1 VSTAPSTRLR
11 AAFGDYAGR
20 RGLKS
25 TRQRD
30 VIVDV
35 FSRSGG
41 HVTITELL
49 DKVRKK
55 DPRVGYATVYRTL
68 RLLCEAGL
76 ADERHFGQGLA
87 RYERAGDHH
96 HDHLIC
102 TSCGRVE
109 EFANPAIEE
118 LQEEVARAYRFRIA
132 SHKHEIY
139 GICARCQTER

>member
-1 VSTAPSTRLR
+1 MASVTHLKE
-11 AAFGDYAGR
+11 AFDQFARR

-25 TRQRD
+25 TRQRE

-35 FSRSGG
+35 FFRAGG
-41 HVTITELL
+41 HVTISELL
-49 DKVRKK
+49 DKVRRKN
-55 DPRVGYATVYRTL
+55 PRIGYATIYRTL

-87 RYERAGDHH
+87 RYERAGSGH

-109 EFANPAIEE
+109 EFEDRSIEKI
-118 LQEEVARAYRFRIA
+118 QEEVARTRQFRIL

-139 GICARCQTER
+139 GICARCQQDS

>member
-1 VSTAPSTRLR
+1 VPPTARLR
-11 AAFGDYAGR
+11 TAFDEFARR

-30 VIVDV
+30 TIVDV
-35 FSRSGG
+35 FSRAGG
-41 HVTITELL
+41 HITVSELL
-49 DKVRKK
+49 DKVRRKNA
-55 DPRVGYATVYRTL
+55 RVGYATVYRTL

-87 RYERAGDHH
+87 RYERAGGGH

-109 EFANPAIEE
+109 EFENPAIEE
-118 LQEEVARAYRFRIA
+118 LQDEVARTHRFRVV

-139 GICARCQTER
+139 GICARCQEGR